1 MIKLIILL
9 RLLSFNSHALSRV
22 ESSSQVQEPLP
33 VNINVPIPS
42 VSNEDQY
49 TNDTVPEPGVI
60 STSKQEAILNED
72 ALSQESRVLAPI
84 KPAGSA
90 EILDNSQP
98 LETQKLIAPQS
109 EAYQSGKQ
117 DENSQVH
124 SKTLLSLKTFA
135 AEKDLSPDSR
145 QMSSSLWD
153 GEGFKGD
160 DGKSASILSRGPPTV
175 IHVQNAG
182 EVARAIPN
190 TNAALEHFREQLMEA
205 FWNGKIKSLKVYHYP
220 GGKGGDIITV
230 DVSHSPALVEIL
242 PDLLPHERVLL
253 ESLLKSGVSQLQVV
267 LIEGGVREQSTP
279 DLVLDGRMAEMK
291 TVHSFAGFSLFLNKA
306 NSQIYKH
313 AQRHGL
319 GWGTAVLHLRDNET
333 VPVEDVLEAIR
344 WWQAIPVG
352 DKIASPYR
360 DKSPIEKYPLAL
372 DRIEV
377 FARHDHKV
385 FIKKADGTF
394 GVL

>member
-1 MIKLIILL
+1 MIKIARVLCA
-9 RLLSFNSHALSRV
+9 LSFFLPPQMARAGMMESRP
-22 ESSSQVQEPLP
+22 EPLSTL
-33 VNINVPIPS
+33 VL
-42 VSNEDQY
+42 
-49 TNDTVPEPGVI
+49 PGV
-60 STSKQEAILNED
+60 
-72 ALSQESRVLAPI
+72 
-84 KPAGSA
+84 AGNSLP
-90 EILDNSQP
+90 LDNPSSLAESISANAA
-98 LETQKLIAPQS
+98 LEETILPVIPEKALGHGLRQGDAPKKGKKGGKGTVHFFF
-109 EAYQSGKQ
+109 YQAGEQ
-117 DENSQVH
+117 NGHFQLH

-135 AEKDLSPDSR
+135 AENDLSPDSR